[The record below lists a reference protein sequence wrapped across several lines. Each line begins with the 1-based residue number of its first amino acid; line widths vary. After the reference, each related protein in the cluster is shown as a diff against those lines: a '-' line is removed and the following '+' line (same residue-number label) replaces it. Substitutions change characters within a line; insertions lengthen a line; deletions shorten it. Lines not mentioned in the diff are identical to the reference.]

1 MSKEPE
7 REQQDMPMGRIVFD
21 ERGNAMWQPATA
33 VRSEQTLNRI
43 LQTDRL
49 SLVEGEATGLRKV
62 TAEDRYNP
70 YRNGLPLR
78 EGERPR
84 KKDLRA
90 LSEWVK
96 MKKRLETGG

>member
-33 VRSEQTLNRI
+33 VRTEQTLNRI
-43 LQTDRL
+43 LQTDKL
-49 SLVEGEATGLRKV
+49 SLAEGEDSGLRKV
-62 TAEDRYNP
+62 KTEDRYNP
-70 YRNGLPLR
+70 YRGGLSPR
-78 EGERPR
+78 DGERPR

-96 MKKRLETGG
+96 MKKRLEAGD

>member
-1 MSKEPE
+1 MSKHSV
-7 REQQDMPMGRIVFD
+7 RESDDLPMGRIVYD
-21 ERGNAMWQPATA
+21 ELGNPVWEPYTA

-49 SLVEGEATGLRKV
+49 SLADGGQKQNSRTKDGYDPYGSGLVER
-62 TAEDRYNP
+62 D
-70 YRNGLPLR
+70 
-78 EGERPR
+78 GERPR

-96 MKKRLETGG
+96 MKKRLESGG